1 MAQKRVSKSSHQNFW
16 WCAKLQSWSTFK
28 VLKCALLIQIWSK
41 GKHGPKMHI
50 RTIWKWTVM
59 PFWHMIIK
67 WIKNAF
73 AIVAFNFAFKLQ
85 FWSTFKSLKCAFLI
99 QIWSQCRLGPNVHIR
114 TIWKWTE
121 TTIWH
126 VIKEWIKNA
135 FLMHISTKTYTLP
148 LEEMVWGWV
157 KLGRK
162 VLKSSNLFNE
172 PSLSSSKISLTSINH
187 KTILSKPSRLT
198 ELNRGSPQVVKS

>member
-1 MAQKRVSKSSHQNFW
+1 M
-16 WCAKLQSWSTFK
+16 
-28 VLKCALLIQIWSK
+28 
-41 GKHGPKMHI
+41 
-50 RTIWKWTVM
+50 
-59 PFWHMIIK
+59 
-67 WIKNAF
+67 
-73 AIVAFNFAFKLQ
+73 
-85 FWSTFKSLKCAFLI
+85 
-99 QIWSQCRLGPNVHIR
+99 
-114 TIWKWTE
+114 
-121 TTIWH
+121 
-126 VIKEWIKNA
+126 IKEWIKNA

-148 LEEMVWGWV
+148 LEELVWRWV